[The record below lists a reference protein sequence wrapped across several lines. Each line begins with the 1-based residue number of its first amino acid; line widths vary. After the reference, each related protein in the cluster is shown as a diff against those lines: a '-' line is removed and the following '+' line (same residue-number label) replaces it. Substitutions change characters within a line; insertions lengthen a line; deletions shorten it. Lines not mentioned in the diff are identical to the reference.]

1 VLAPRILVVL
11 LPLALAPLSL
21 ACNGSK
27 CAKNSDCNTDGGY
40 LCLFPAGGGCSSE
53 GHCDKQDSC
62 QKTAG
67 PPTVYCTCGGT
78 ELALQCVPS
87 NGITDQTNNG
97 ACMMP
102 EAGPDGAAG
111 SGADGG
117 ADGGADTGPDGGTE
131 E

>member
-1 VLAPRILVVL
+1 MLAPRILLVL
-11 LPLALAPLSL
+11 LPLGLIPLSW
-21 ACNGSK
+21 ACNGST
-27 CAKNSDCNTDGGY
+27 CSKNSDCNTDGGY

-53 GHCDKQDSC
+53 GQCDKQNSC

-87 NGITDQTNNG
+87 NGITDQTTNG

-102 EAGPDGAAG
+102 EGGVDGQVDGA
-111 SGADGG
+111 ADGG
-117 ADGGADTGPDGGTE
+117 ADGALDGGTGE
-131 E
+131 